1 VSVPGIGYEILEATS
16 PDPNQVI
23 HIFIEDSIISE
34 GETTQTPG
42 PISTAEPFRI
52 GDTISIATG
61 IIVDHNGNQVP
72 DSTIVRF
79 MLYHDTESVPAQ
91 VVESQT
97 KQGVAQGN
105 LTIDQSGEINIQAE
119 SGQAVTSD
127 VINLEIP
134 PESIT
139 LTPIPPTPVPTST
152 LTPTIIP
159 TNTPFPTPTNTPVP
173 VIVSNQGSIDFGDW
187 LAALVVIAIVSG
199 GNYWI
204 INTKRGLRWG
214 VRAALLPI
222 IGGTIT
228 YIYLAINMPG
238 SETMIQNLGTWSIVI
253 FSIIGSA
260 IGVGAVLFWHYID
273 NRKIKPA

>member
-1 VSVPGIGYEILEATS
+1 
-16 PDPNQVI
+16 
-23 HIFIEDSIISE
+23 
-34 GETTQTPG
+34 
-42 PISTAEPFRI
+42 
-52 GDTISIATG
+52 
-61 IIVDHNGNQVP
+61 
-72 DSTIVRF
+72 

-105 LTIDQSGEINIQAE
+105 LMIDQSGEINIQAE

-127 VINLEIP
+127 VLNIEIP
-134 PESIT
+134 PKSIT
-139 LTPIPPTPVPTST
+139 STPIPPTPVPTST

-159 TNTPFPTPTNTPVP
+159 TNTPFPTPTMTPIP

-204 INTKRGLRWG
+204 INTKSGLRWG

-222 IGGTIT
+222 IGGTLT
-228 YIYLAINMPG
+228 YIYMAINLPG

-260 IGVGAVLFWHYID
+260 IGVGAVFIWHFID